1 MQTKFRYNVRHEI
14 EPAPVPEILQT
25 CLVWMRFISACVDG
39 SQTLASRF
47 CYWDKESILSK
58 PKVESVMDIKQL
70 TEEMNNLVRSK
81 GWYEADSK
89 RPQTPRNLAIS
100 LSVEAAE
107 ILEHFQFQENA
118 KDKKELASELAD
130 VALYLL
136 QLASVSEIDLEKAIL
151 DKIEINKTREWD
163 NSGG

>member
-1 MQTKFRYNVRHEI
+1 
-14 EPAPVPEILQT
+14 
-25 CLVWMRFISACVDG
+25 
-39 SQTLASRF
+39 
-47 CYWDKESILSK
+47 
-58 PKVESVMDIKQL
+58 MDIKQL
-70 TEEMNNLVRSK
+70 TDEMHRLVRSK
-81 GWYEADSK
+81 GWYDADSK

-118 KDKKELASELAD
+118 RDKQELAGELAD

-136 QLASVSEIDLEKAIL
+136 QLASVTGIDLEKAIL

-163 NSGG
+163 VEE